1 MAEAAQQ
8 QALVGRGPQTGH
20 KNKSSVRLGWCAV
33 VLALVR
39 YNLELN
45 IWQAAVYKLIYS
57 NVLGPLC
64 QTITIHYHFI
74 IHNSYETRTVD
85 SFTESSY

>member
-45 IWQAAVYKLIYS
+45 IWQATVYKLIYS

-64 QTITIHYHFI
+64 QTIHFI